1 MPILTV
7 LLTIVVVGFLL
18 WLVNRFIPMQGTVK
32 WILNLIVVIV
42 LIVWL
47 LKVFGVWGT
56 VAGARI

>member
-7 LLTIVVVGFLL
+7 LLTIIVVGFLL
-18 WLVNRFIPMQGTVK
+18 WLVNRFIPMQGTIK

-56 VAGARI
+56 VAGAHV